1 MMYDFRSCFRK
12 LTHHLIV
19 VTLSFGA
26 VMGVAISSIEAN
38 EVISVEIGKTLLLEL
53 SGEVKTIMLGNP
65 NIVDVVI
72 EEHGSIFLL
81 GKRLGETNFMA
92 LNSKGKV
99 IKSSEIVVGLVRDRH
114 VEVYQ
119 GEAETPLSTLS
130 CNPRC
135 VSINL
140 ENIVLE
146 GGASTT
152 ANTTT
157 IVVTGNNS
165 VSTNAPVTTTTGQG
179 Q

>member
-26 VMGVAISSIEAN
+26 VMGVAISRIEAN
-38 EVISVEIGKTLLLEL
+38 EVISVEINKTLLLKL
-53 SGEVKTIMLGNP
+53 SGEVRTIMLGNP

-81 GKRLGETNFMA
+81 GKRIGETNFMA

-99 IKSSEIVVGLVRDRH
+99 IQSSEIVVGLGKDRH
-114 VEVYQ
+114 VGVYR
-119 GEAETPLSTLS
+119 GNSETPTSLLS
-130 CNPRC
+130 CDPRC
-135 VSINL
+135 VTIDL
-140 ENIVLE
+140 ADFVLE
-146 GGASTT
+146 GGGSTT
-152 ANTTT
+152 VNTTT
-157 IVVTGNNS
+157 TVVSGLNS
-165 VSTNAPVTTTTGQG
+165 ATTNAPNTTTTGQG